1 MNKEELTQ
9 KIMRGVR
16 ESLNESKAFDPR
28 NNKDHKAAYNSF
40 VKWFDRWKGKLDRD
54 ELHAMI
60 KKVSAD
66 VLGDNL
72 DMINEAY
79 TAPKLIENPNTG
91 KLPKVD
97 IDDNEIYDEATN
109 KKIATINIVNH
120 GALSKSCIIKFKS
133 GLSLQDKLNYRD
145 AILKDRTLKRQ
156 YNIQKSSFSANHPE
170 LFESLNETRVPA
182 RIEDADQHLAYD
194 IFLTY
199 ENTREIYDH
208 YITPVADNLLRR
220 LRKGQELSFDA
231 LVNSSILE
239 KHAKVAIDEYRR
251 MNGRIIVDTATRK
264 ALKAK
269 IAEYLINLANDDYSF
284 EQHDMESNLHK

>member
-1 MNKEELTQ
+1 MNKEELTR
-9 KIMRGVR
+9 KIMRGLR

-54 ELHAMI
+54 ELRAMI

-66 VLGDNL
+66 ALGDNL
-72 DMINEAY
+72 DMINE
-79 TAPKLIENPNTG
+79 
-91 KLPKVD
+91 
-97 IDDNEIYDEATN
+97 
-109 KKIATINIVNH
+109 
-120 GALSKSCIIKFKS
+120 S
-133 GLSLQDKLNYRD
+133 
-145 AILKDRTLKRQ
+145 
-156 YNIQKSSFSANHPE
+156 
-170 LFESLNETRVPA
+170 RVPA
-182 RIEDADQHLAYD
+182 RIEDTVQHMAQD

-208 YITPVADNLLRR
+208 FITPVADNLLRR

-231 LVNSSILE
+231 LVNSSVIE
-239 KHAKVAIDEYRR
+239 KHAKAAIDEYRKTV
-251 MNGRIIVDTATRK
+251 GRIMIDTATRK

-284 EQHDMESNLHK
+284 EQHDM